1 MLLLPVLGVL
11 MGWPRF
17 ANSLAGWHKA
27 IAWGLLPLIVL
38 SPLTGVL
45 MEAGIALTKM
55 PAAPASGTPMT
66 LREAVPIV
74 GRDHDLSSLV
84 WMRPLGGQLVV
95 RLVERGEYTLYAV
108 TRNGTVALPRNWPR
122 LWHEGN
128 FAGAW
133 SALMNLAISVGMLGL
148 SVTGLWIWLRRQM
161 RRRGSRMLRTA
172 PAYNVN

>member
-1 MLLLPVLGVL
+1 
-11 MGWPRF
+11 
-17 ANSLAGWHKA
+17 
-27 IAWGLLPLIVL
+27 
-38 SPLTGVL
+38 
-45 MEAGIALTKM
+45 
-55 PAAPASGTPMT
+55 MT

-84 WMRPLGGQLVV
+84 WMRPLGGQLVA